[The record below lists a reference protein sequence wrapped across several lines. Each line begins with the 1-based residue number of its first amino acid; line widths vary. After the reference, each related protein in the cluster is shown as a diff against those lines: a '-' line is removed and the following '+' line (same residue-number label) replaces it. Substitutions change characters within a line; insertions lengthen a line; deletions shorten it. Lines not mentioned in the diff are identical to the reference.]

1 MKLVRAILFLLT
13 GACLCAQPQPVL
25 PQVLAAAGDPSP
37 VLYGVYNGSLIASP
51 DRGRT
56 WTPLYVTEA
65 GLPQPP
71 VLAFAVDALNGDIL
85 YLATSEAGGTFW
97 RSTDRGATW
106 RRAVKGFP
114 SGAGV
119 DFFKQ
124 ILDGTTVYLYAKV
137 GQLLFLSTNRG
148 ESWTQQG
155 NLPSA
160 DGVMDFAPLVR
171 ARGYFVDRTTLQA
184 YNTIDAGHSWNIAGR
199 VAQGPDVVANAAAI
213 PFADSERLYVSVS
226 GLGQSAG
233 VYLSSNAGETFF
245 ENSFTG
251 LGHFSRLFSG
261 PVGPLYAPVLE
272 GTGFFRSTND
282 GVSWT
287 QVGTNPVNHYS
298 LHAVDPVNRNILYA
312 LRGGNLNAF
321 VRSTDAGDTWETI
334 PATLTPTLAKPVPGI
349 DVTLLEGAP
358 YEHAFTV
365 QVLENPAWAT
375 ALTLSTSGEP
385 WLEITVRSGNTP
397 LSSAIRINT
406 AGLAPGTYQATVRV
420 DAPGTFNRSV
430 TFPVVLRVRAFGS
443 VERRHVI
450 TTVAGSGAAADTRL
464 RGPAL
469 ELGIGPARAVAF
481 DPEGRL
487 WISAGNRL
495 WQAGGGLL
503 EAVAGNGTKG
513 STGDGL
519 DALEASISDPEAIA
533 FDPQKLAHFTEY
545 DPGRVRRISNS
556 SVNTRVNFLAFNF
569 TTGPHGLLIDEF
581 GQLILASPEGI
592 LRYDGV
598 RLRLAT
604 PFAFRDPYGLARDA
618 AGNLYVSDRAL
629 HQIFRVPPQ
638 GRPVLFAGRGT
649 AAFGGDGGPA
659 LQAYF
664 NAPSGLALG
673 ADGTLYVADTGNQR
687 IRAIGPDGL
696 VRTIAGSGL
705 TGFAGDGGIA
715 ELASFRNPVAVAVAS
730 DGRIYVA
737 DSGNNRVRAL
747 ELRDVQPPPPA
758 PPNPQRVERGGASG
772 SPLAPGGLFSIY
784 GTRLADT
791 TQQVGIIP
799 WPTELGGVRVTIN
812 GVPAPLIYVSPT
824 QVNGQVPYEIAPGT
838 ATLAITVGGATGQ
851 TTFQVAPASPGILV
865 YGDNRAVAVN
875 PNGSVNGPN
884 AAARPGEVVVMYLS
898 GLGTTNPPVPT
909 GAPAPAS
916 PLAQVNYPYSIT
928 VGGRAAETFYLGQ
941 TPGFPSL
948 AQANFRVPALA
959 PGDYP
964 VVVTVNGVASNTVLL
979 TVGP

>member
-1 MKLVRAILFLLT
+1 MRLVRAILFLLT
-13 GACLCAQPQPVL
+13 GVCLWAQPQPIL
-25 PQVLAAAGDPSP
+25 PQVLATPGDPNP
-37 VLYGVYNGSLIASP
+37 VLYGVYNGSLIVSP

-56 WTPLYVTEA
+56 WTPMYVTEP

-71 VLAFAVDALNGDIL
+71 ALAFAIDALDHDVL
-85 YLATSEAGGTFW
+85 YLATTQAAGTFW
-97 RSTDRGATW
+97 RSADRGATW
-106 RRAVKGFP
+106 RRAVNGLP
-114 SGAGV
+114 SGPGI

-124 ILDGTTVYLYAKV
+124 ILDGTAIYLYAKV

-155 NLPSA
+155 NLPGA

-171 ARGYFVDRTTLQA
+171 ARGYFIDRTTLQA
-184 YNTIDAGHSWNIAGR
+184 YNTIDEGHSWNTVGR
-199 VAQGPDVVANAAAI
+199 VTQGPDVAVNAAAI
-213 PFADSERLYVSVS
+213 PYADSERLYVSVS

-233 VYLSSNAGETFF
+233 VYVSSDAGQTFF

-251 LGHFSRLFSG
+251 LGNFSRLFSG
-261 PVGPLYAPVLE
+261 PVGPLYAPVLG

-321 VRSTDAGDTWETI
+321 VRSTDAGNSWDPIE
-334 PATLTPTLAKPVPGI
+334 AVLTPTLAKPVPGI

-358 YEHAFTV
+358 YQHAFTV
-365 QVLENPAWAT
+365 QTLENAAWAT
-375 ALTLSTSGEP
+375 SVTLSTSGEP
-385 WLEITVRSGNTP
+385 WLELTARTGTTP
-397 LSSAIRINT
+397 LSSAVRINT
-406 AGLAPGTYQATVRV
+406 AGLAPGTYQAVVRV

-430 TFPVVLRVRAFGS
+430 SFPVVVHVRAFGS

-450 TTVAGSGAAADTRL
+450 STVAGSGAAGDVRVQ
-464 RGPAL
+464 GPAM
-469 ELGIGPARAVAF
+469 ELGIGAARAVAF

-495 WQAGGGLL
+495 WQAAGTAL
-503 EAVAGNGTKG
+503 AARAGNGTKA

-533 FDPQKLAHFTEY
+533 FDPQNLPHFTEY
-545 DPGRVRRISNS
+545 DPGRVRRISNN
-556 SVNTRVNFLAFNF
+556 SVNTRVSFLAFNF
-569 TTGPHGLLIDEF
+569 TTGSHGLLIDEF
-581 GQLILASPEGI
+581 GQVILAAPEGV

-598 RLRLAT
+598 RLRVAT

-638 GRPVLFAGRGT
+638 GPVTLFAGRGP

-659 LQAYF
+659 LEAFF
-664 NAPSGLALG
+664 NSPGGLALG
-673 ADGTLYVADTGNQR
+673 PDGTLYVADTGNQR
-687 IRAIGPDGL
+687 VRAIGPDGV

-715 ELASFRNPVAVAVAS
+715 DFASFQNPISVAVGP

-737 DSGNNRVRAL
+737 DSGNNRVRVL
-747 ELRDVQPPPPA
+747 ELRDVQPPPPP
-758 PPNPQRVERGGASG
+758 PPNPQRVERGGAAG

-784 GTRLADT
+784 GTRLANT
-791 TQQVGIIP
+791 TAQVGVIP

-824 QVNGQVPYEIAPGT
+824 QVNGQVPYETAPGT
-838 ATLAITVGGATGQ
+838 ATLVITVGGTSGQ
-851 TTFQVAPASPGILV
+851 AAFQVAPASPGILI

-884 AAARPGEVVVMYLS
+884 APVRPGEVVVMYLS

-916 PLAQVNYPYSIT
+916 PLAQVNYTYSIT
-928 VGGRAAETFYLGQ
+928 VGGRAAEAFYLGQ

-964 VVVTVNGVASNTVLL
+964 VVVTVNGVASNAVLL
-979 TVGP
+979 AVGP